1 MNDLS
6 NTSLSEKD
14 EKNTSLN
21 AFGVNSIFSII
32 DQLKNRRGPFH
43 RYISDIGKRL
53 INHPL
58 AMTDDLAKDTLD
70 TSNEGMKNGTST
82 DQQAAVLA

>member
-1 MNDLS
+1 MLS
-6 NTSLSEKD
+6 DQEK
-14 EKNTSLN
+14 K
-21 AFGVNSIFSII
+21 
-32 DQLKNRRGPFH
+32 
-43 RYISDIGKRL
+43 GKRL